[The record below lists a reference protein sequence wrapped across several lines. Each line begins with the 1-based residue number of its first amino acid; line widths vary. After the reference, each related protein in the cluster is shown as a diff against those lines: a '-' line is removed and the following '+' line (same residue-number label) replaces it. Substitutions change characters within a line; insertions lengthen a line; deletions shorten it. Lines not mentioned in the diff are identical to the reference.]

1 MARFTPS
8 DDDLFDMADIKDD
21 QAESAVRNTK
31 RVANN
36 ERIRTRNN
44 VAAASRRQGTGPV
57 PEPRE
62 HSMFQATPEEG
73 PGGQGRLFSPKAE
86 PEAFETKWA
95 KRARTERIPTP
106 PRSWSGIR
114 ATDATP
120 NSEGRRQGVS
130 QESVRKVL
138 GAEGVTTRGAKA
150 RLRSGWSSAQ
160 DRAGGGMPKGQDFYA
175 REQSDRFEEDS
186 KHFGVPYHI
195 ALAVNAVMSPK
206 TALAT
211 PSGLQTNREAAHMV
225 LRHVMSGKEGIPDT
239 GGRGLRANASK
250 AADIVRQHLSSGTH
264 PLDAQDETGHHL
276 LSGPKVEQY
285 YRSYI
290 DPSSSPTDIQHSRVL
305 FGPKVRSEMT
315 EEETAHKDK
324 LVEQYGKNSTEV
336 GRYIPKT
343 PAEQLLS
350 KSGVHEWAEG
360 VTSDVA
366 REVGVHPAEFQ
377 SVVWHEHKTQRGGR
391 SAVQSQMQP
400 VFAPRTKPKSQGRQG
415 QLFSDSQ
422 FKLV

>member
-1 MARFTPS
+1 MAR
-8 DDDLFDMADIKDD
+8 DDDLFNMDEIRED
-21 QAESAVRNTK
+21 QGVIAERNQ
-31 RVANN
+31 RRQDNN
-36 ERIRTRNN
+36 ARIRQRNN

-57 PEPRE
+57 PEARA
-62 HSMFQATPEEG
+62 HSMFQDTPAEG
-73 PGGQGRLFSPKAE
+73 PGGQQRLFSPHEE

-95 KRARTERIPTP
+95 RRARTERIPTP
-106 PRSWSGIR
+106 PRTWSSLR
-114 ATDATP
+114 ATNATP
-120 NSEGRRQGVS
+120 NEAGRRQGVS
-130 QESVRKVL
+130 QESVRGVL

-150 RLRSGWSSAQ
+150 RLRSHWSSAQ
-160 DRAGGGMPKGQDFYA
+160 ARAGGGMPTGQDFYA
-175 REQSDRFEEDS
+175 REQADRFEQDA
-186 KHFGVPYHI
+186 KHYGVPFHV

-211 PSGLQTNREAAHMV
+211 PSGLQTNREAAHLV
-225 LRHVMSGKEGIPDT
+225 FQHVMAGKSGVPNT
-239 GGRGLRANASK
+239 GGRGLKANAAK
-250 AADIVRQHLSSGTH
+250 AADIVRQHLSNGTH
-264 PLDAQDETGHHL
+264 PLDAKDETGHHL

-315 EEETAHKDK
+315 PEETAHKDE
-324 LVEQYGKNSTEV
+324 LVEQYGKNSPEV

-343 PAEQLLS
+343 PAEQLLA
-350 KSGVHEWAEG
+350 KSGVHEWAENT
-360 VTSDVA
+360 TSDVA

-391 SAVQSQMQP
+391 SAVQQEMQP
-400 VFAPRTKPKSQGRQG
+400 VFANRNKPKPQGKQAK
-415 QLFSDSQ
+415 LFSDSQ